1 MAGLVR
7 LSRSAWANMR
17 GARKTGK
24 TGKTGMVTE
33 GRP

>member
-24 TGKTGMVTE
+24 TGMVTE